1 MFGAAAAERA
11 AIETLYDAV
20 CTISRSTAV
29 SENNIARVYEK
40 VVAENVP
47 CGLSDGS
54 DSSAQAE
61 ANFIAREKR
70 LFVAPEVDIRA
81 GDTVSVTAYGR
92 TESFEVVGIPAV
104 YATHQQVRLIG
115 KGVA

>member
-40 VVAENVP
+40 VVGENVP

-61 ANFIAREKR
+61 ANIISREKR
-70 LFVAPEVDIRA
+70 LFIAPEVDIRA
-81 GDTVSVTAYGR
+81 GDMVSVTAYGR
-92 TESFEVVGIPAV
+92 TDDFEVIGIPAV

>member
-1 MFGAAAAERA
+1 MFGNAAAERA

-20 CTISRSTAV
+20 CTISRSAAV
-29 SENNIARVYEK
+29 SENGIARVSCR
-40 VVAENVP
+40 VISENIP

-54 DSSAQAE
+54 DSSAQDA

-70 LFVAPEVDIRA
+70 LFVAPEADIRA

-92 TESFEVVGIPAV
+92 TDIFEVVGIPAV
-104 YATHQQVRLIG
+104 YATHQQVRLVG
-115 KGVA
+115 KDVA

>member
-1 MFGAAAAERA
+1 MFGNAAAERA
-11 AIETLYDAV
+11 AIEMLYDAV
-20 CTISRSTAV
+20 CTVSRSAAV
-29 SENNIARVYEK
+29 SENGIARVTERII
-40 VVAENVP
+40 AENVP

-54 DSSAQAE
+54 DSSAQQE

-92 TESFEVVGIPAV
+92 TDSFEAVGIPAV
-104 YATHQQVRLIG
+104 YATHQQVRLVG